1 MEIVRTFNSTEEY
14 IRFINQKKIEETYVE
29 AVEEALDKEITQEEL
44 NALFVEFT
52 DAEAEMNVAE
62 ELFSQDKLSKKEM
75 KQIRTRYTKSKN
87 KLDKAIEEVDR
98 REQK

>member
-1 MEIVRTFNSTEEY
+1 MEVVRTFNSTEEY

-29 AVEEALDKEITQEEL
+29 AAEEALDKEITQEEL

-52 DAEAEMNVAE
+52 DAEAEMNIAE
-62 ELFSQDKLSKKEM
+62 ELFAQDKLSKKEM
-75 KQIRTRYTKSKN
+75 KQVRTRYTKSKN